1 MRLQPTG
8 QLRICQLPQE
18 RERCTD
24 GENSVAPASQGHR
37 TGDERPGRPLE
48 SPCPPHT
55 HLPSHVLLPLPGM
68 APVLSLTPPSWAP
81 AHNLTLSTGEKW
93 PNVHFTLLM
102 LAFCFSFRSNHL
114 LLTSCWVPG
123 DFSVAGNL
131 IPFLD

>member
-18 RERCTD
+18 REQRTD
-24 GENSVAPASQGHR
+24 GENSAASASQGHR
-37 TGDERPGRPLE
+37 TGDERPGRPSG
-48 SPCPPHT
+48 SPALPHA
-55 HLPSHVLLPLPGM
+55 PSSRVLLPLPGV
-68 APVLSLTPPSWAP
+68 APVLSLSPPSRAP
-81 AHNLTLSTGEKW
+81 AHNLTLSTGEKL

-131 IPFLD
+131 IPFLN